1 MDPVPPCCHDGSSD
15 VSMITG
21 IQKEEKEAVEKRS
34 QQVLVALK
42 KLGIEANKAP
52 VITVLCSG
60 GGLRAHIAC
69 LGVLSELKEQG
80 LLDAVTYLAGV
91 SGSTWAMT
99 SFYGNEG
106 DTKKAEDDLK
116 CRFEQ
121 NDWDLCDSLEK
132 VFQSATGDSYSLTDF
147 WAYIV
152 VTRHTRELQESV
164 LSSMKQPVDT
174 GALPYPIFAAI
185 DGDLQASWKEKK
197 TQETWFEFTP
207 HHIGY
212 PALGAYIPATHFGS
226 RFENGKLVELKPERD
241 LTFLRGLWGS
251 ALASLDLIKGF
262 IWGECCQWGQLLP
275 TRPTA
280 EERAAQG
287 HAGRAAWPPWPQ
299 EDHSWLRVQACCPVT
314 AGGRS
319 ASWCHGHRC
328 APVAVTFSLYQS
340 KCQVAELTCTEY
352 KGYLCKLKN
361 LLGKKPLLREG
372 ERDVARMMQEELET
386 CTEESATQWQE
397 ELSAYSE
404 EGATQWQEEL
414 SAYSEVNT
422 VVWQEMSMH
431 IEEGA
436 TQWHE
441 ELSMLRFRGGQR
453 VSRGPRERRQVCAS
467 HGSLGRYVGLSP
479 AHPLKP
485 SPCLP
490 PDPFNGL
497 INFLSKTGWCLFRWE
512 WGTMHNFLYRLDA
525 IPYKAMCDRQFLH
538 LVDAGFAINSPYPLV
553 LPPARDADLIISFDF
568 SSGDPFE
575 TLRATAAYCQYNSV
589 HFPPV
594 DEAKLKEWAQDLRSC
609 YILRGDKGPVVMH
622 MPLFN
627 MDNCGTE
634 MQNCIDTYGTIK
646 LSDTYSLELITKLL
660 ELSKQNVRLNK
671 DNILKEMRKAA
682 SAVSC
687 KAPHVEDGRG
697 YPAMHM

>member
-1 MDPVPPCCHDGSSD
+1 MQGFLFVGDTSLTCVTVLQRRTGCTELKITHTDGRLTDGQQPEGPRYLKWTHTLCQYKLPAAALSPRPAGRHVVCCALLGPDHPHRQASVPELPLPPGPTAPAAEGGQAPGACTQLRRSGKMDPVPPCCHDGSSD
-15 VSMITG
+15 VSIITG

-34 QQVLVALK
+34 QQVLMALK
-42 KLGIEANKAP
+42 NLDIKANKAP
-52 VITVLCSG
+52 VVTVLCSG

-91 SGSTWAMT
+91 SGSTWAMA
-99 SFYGNEG
+99 SFYDCEG

-121 NDWDLCDSLEK
+121 NGWDMIDQSLEK
-132 VFQSATGDSYSLTDF
+132 VFQAATGESYSLTDF

-152 VTRHTRELQESV
+152 VARQTRELQESP

-185 DGDLQASWKEKK
+185 DGDLEASWKEKK

-207 HHIGY
+207 HHVGY
-212 PALGAYIPATHFGS
+212 PALGAYIPATHLGS

-241 LTFLRGLWGS
+241 LAFLKGLWGS
-251 ALASLDLIKGF
+251 ALASLELIKGY
-262 IWGECCQWGQLLP
+262 IW
-275 TRPTA
+275 
-280 EERAAQG
+280 
-287 HAGRAAWPPWPQ
+287 
-299 EDHSWLRVQACCPVT
+299 
-314 AGGRS
+314 
-319 ASWCHGHRC
+319 
-328 APVAVTFSLYQS
+328 
-340 KCQVAELTCTEY
+340 
-352 KGYLCKLKN
+352 GYLCNLKTQ
-361 LLGKKPLLREG
+361 LGEKPRLREG
-372 ERDVARMMQEELET
+372 ERAKYIGVARMMQEGLET
-386 CTEESATQWQE
+386 CTEESAVQWQE

-431 IEEGA
+431 IEEGS
-436 TQWHE
+436 TTWQE
-441 ELSMLRFRGGQR
+441 ELSIC
-453 VSRGPRERRQVCAS
+453 RQ
-467 HGSLGRYVGLSP
+467 LSIR
-479 AHPLKP
+479 
-485 SPCLP
+485 
-490 PDPFNGL
+490 DPFNCL
-497 INFLSKTGWCLFRWE
+497 INFVYKTGLCLFKWE
-512 WGTMHNFLYRLDA
+512 WGTIHNFLYRYDT
-525 IPYKAMCDRQFLH
+525 IPYKTLCDRQFLH

-575 TLRATAAYCQYNSV
+575 TLRATAAYCQHNSI

-594 DEAKLKEWAQDLRSC
+594 DEAKLQEWAQDPHSC
-609 YILRGDKGPVVMH
+609 YILQGDKGPVVMH
-622 MPLFN
+622 IPLFN
-627 MDNCGTE
+627 LDNCGTE
-634 MQNCIDTYGTIK
+634 MQDCINTYGTIK

-687 KAPHVEDGRG
+687 KASHAEHGRG
-697 YPAMHM
+697 CQAMHI